1 MEKPLAIIEISNSAI
16 KLIVGV
22 FLNDQPLVIY
32 RTSILLEGEIYQGNI
47 LNRDGLIN
55 KIQRLKN
62 IQDKEIKLKLAIS
75 DVVLVLPP
83 LGFTVYQNEKIT
95 NVVSPTSLIEPLDIQ
110 NVISLVKREN
120 LKPGLTYIDIVPD
133 AFFTDDNKAYGKPPI
148 GVKSNSLQIKA
159 KIHTLPLRLV
169 EDYTSLIID
178 SGLRPRRT
186 IVSSYAS
193 GGLINNQMRDL
204 NNYLLLDMG
213 EDMTTLSLFGDK
225 QIYDTTYFFKGF
237 KDLKRQVATKLGIT
251 LEEAH
256 KLINLYG
263 LNNFTNSFKPIIAT
277 SHNNGQENN
286 IYLAS
291 LNQAIKEYLESY
303 YDEIIKAMNTLL
315 KNYGD
320 DVRHFPLVI
329 IGGLSYLDGIKD
341 FLSERFASN
350 EKVLFF
356 VPQVI
361 GARDATL
368 TSVLGALVIASSYLG
383 SLSEEEARV
392 SKITRVVRK

>member
-1 MEKPLAIIEISNSAI
+1 MEKPLAIIELSNSAI

-32 RTSILLEGEIYQGNI
+32 RTSIMLEGEIYQGNI
-47 LNRDGLIN
+47 LNREGLIN

-62 IQDKEIKLKLAIS
+62 IQDKEIKLKLSIS

-133 AFFTDDNKAYGKPPI
+133 AFFTDDGNAYFKPPI

-169 EDYTSLIID
+169 DDYTSLIID
-178 SGLRPRRT
+178 SGLRPRRL

-193 GGLINNQMRDL
+193 GGLINNQLIDL

-213 EDMTTLSLFGDK
+213 EDMTTLSLFGEK

-237 KDLKRQVATKLGIT
+237 KDLRRYVANKLGIA

-263 LNNFTNSFKPIIAT
+263 LNNFTNSFKPVIA
-277 SHNNGQENN
+277 SANNNGQESNV
-286 IYLAS
+286 YLSS
-291 LNQAIKEYLESY
+291 LNVAIKEYLDSY
-303 YDEIIKAMNTLL
+303 YDEILKAMNTLL

-320 DVRHFPLVI
+320 DVRRFPLVI

-341 FLSERFASN
+341 FFMERFASN
-350 EKVLFF
+350 DKVIFF
-356 VPQVI
+356 VPKVI

-368 TSVLGALVIASSYLG
+368 TSLLGALVIASSYLG
-383 SLSEEEARV
+383 TLSEEEARV
-392 SKITRVVRK
+392 SKITRVARK